1 MKKNY
6 SRPAMVMETFVPNE
20 YCDSCWLVTLDC
32 VGQSNTQGWE
42 ISDVYPWGTT
52 DKHTVDPIG
61 NVHYNGHT
69 AHTTPVITV
78 HIEGDGTFDPKQIDQ
93 YDIVDDAGIHEEVGV
108 GAGKN
113 GKEFH
118 EGYYWFTGTSIHFA
132 TSLNYTQNQLR
143 PNAS

>member
-32 VGQSNTQGWE
+32 VGQSDTQGWE

-78 HIEGDGTFDPKQIDQ
+78 HIEGDGTFDPTQIDQ
-93 YDIVDDAGIHEEVGV
+93 YDIVDDAGIHVEVFWII
-108 GAGKN
+108 AN
-113 GKEFH
+113 GCKSA
-118 EGYYWFTGTSIHFA
+118 YNKKCPTLNGTKKCNSEKWEI
-132 TSLNYTQNQLR
+132 
-143 PNAS
+143 